1 MVKSPPTSLS
11 DSGQTR
17 ALVNLSAGRP
27 GLVGQGVHQIMVKRR
42 SWPLSDSGQTRAA
55 IPFIGRPGVCGQ
67 SPGQIFNVFP
77 FVRAYVLR
85 GESTVSFNQEITC
98 SDPCH
103 CQILIFLHV
112 GGFQCVQLGSMP
124 STGAIETSVLPG
136 AHVQFFPLVYSI
148 TLHLQV
154 LLVP

>member
-67 SPGQIFNVFP
+67 SPGQIMVKRRLKCLSNNGQTRRTRKPGDSGGKKKGGRTAVKGGNKRSKRYGPAAGAGTVTHSTP
-77 FVRAYVLR
+77 FWVHRRSKPAKPAKPVK
-85 GESTVSFNQEITC
+85 
-98 SDPCH
+98 
-103 CQILIFLHV
+103 
-112 GGFQCVQLGSMP
+112 
-124 STGAIETSVLPG
+124 TGQNLCE
-136 AHVQFFPLVYSI
+136 
-148 TLHLQV
+148 
-154 LLVP
+154 